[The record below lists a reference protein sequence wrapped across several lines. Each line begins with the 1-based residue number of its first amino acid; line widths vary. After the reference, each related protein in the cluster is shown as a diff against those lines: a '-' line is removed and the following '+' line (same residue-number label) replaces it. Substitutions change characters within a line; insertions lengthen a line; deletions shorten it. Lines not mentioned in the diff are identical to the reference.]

1 MMNVNKG
8 RSVMLSTAPIHIKCT
23 SSRISFTIYCQYGI
37 SVFSLAKTLK
47 LILVRISA
55 THRWFINKLCSV
67 RQWIVFSETILPV
80 HSVFVISEIIEVLAV
95 ISWSQLH
102 FPCLCLFW
110 SSQKPHPIIVDNSLW
125 EAYSLHVQH
134 TCFHLLFWFWF

>member
-80 HSVFVISEIIEVLAV
+80 HSVFVISEIIEVLGV
-95 ISWSQLH
+95 ISWRQLH

-110 SSQKPHPIIVDNSLW
+110 SSQKTYPIIVYNSLW